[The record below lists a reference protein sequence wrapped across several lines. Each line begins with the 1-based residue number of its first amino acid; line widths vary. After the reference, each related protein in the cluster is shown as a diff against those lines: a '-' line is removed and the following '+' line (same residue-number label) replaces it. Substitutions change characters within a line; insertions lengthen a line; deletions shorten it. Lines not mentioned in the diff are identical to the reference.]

1 MVDTEQRHL
10 LLINSAFSKPRACA
24 RQGRSRCARVLQG
37 DLQRNSQLPVPSVS
51 QCAHF
56 ELASLHFAVDLH
68 EEQLGQHCWAHK
80 RGPFVSPR
88 L

>member
-24 RQGRSRCARVLQG
+24 RQGRSRYARVLQG

-56 ELASLHFAVDLH
+56 ELARLHFAVHLH
-68 EEQLGQHCWAHK
+68 EEQLGRVSAAQK
-80 RGPFVSPR
+80 GPSFVHPR